1 MLTCNVGLLS
11 GVGKWAL
18 ISIRHPHIPRPWN
31 PIRAKLFWKSQYN
44 EGNEPILSF
53 KRRKPM
59 SINVVY
65 VETNVCHFV
74 EALSQLTDDRDNRG
88 KRHALA
94 FVVAG
99 VVCAILSGRSKV
111 SSIFRYLR
119 NRIEW
124 LREVTHYPDARVVSR
139 AHLPRLLA
147 RLDWAELHT
156 LIDQHFG
163 VQVELSATHDWVAI
177 DGKVLRGTL
186 ASGDKQSVVFA
197 VSHASRTLL
206 AHAPMQGSK
215 ASEIPV
221 VRDLLTHSQ
230 LEAHKVTL
238 DAHHCNPQTTAQI
251 HQAGGQYVA
260 ATAVPL
266 GSHDE
271 CEKGHGRLTTREGQC
286 FDMRALS
293 LAPRWSDS
301 GVHTLVVMKRHSLT
315 LTTQKTTCETA
326 YYISNQALNTDPQ
339 AQALELTGAIRQHWH
354 VESDNWIRDVTFDED
369 NVQTTSANQA
379 QGMGCLRSLAMRLLR
394 RFDVKNFQEALED
407 FADCPSRFEALLRR
421 VKFL

>member
-1 MLTCNVGLLS
+1 
-11 GVGKWAL
+11 
-18 ISIRHPHIPRPWN
+18 
-31 PIRAKLFWKSQYN
+31 
-44 EGNEPILSF
+44 
-53 KRRKPM
+53 M

-74 EALSQLTDDRDNRG
+74 EALNQLTDDRDNRG

-99 VVCAILSGRSKV
+99 VVFAILSGRSKV

-124 LREVTHYPDARVVSR
+124 LREVTQHPEAGVVSR

-147 RLDWAELHT
+147 RVDWVELNT

-186 ASGDKQSVVFA
+186 ASGDKQAVVFA

-206 AHAPMQGSK
+206 AQAPMHGSK

-221 VRDLLTHSQ
+221 VRDLLKHSQ
-230 LEAHKVTL
+230 LEARKVTL
-238 DAHHCNPQTTAQI
+238 DAHHCNPTTTAQI
-251 HQAGGQYVA
+251 HQAGGQYVIQVKENQPLLLTQCQSVA
-260 ATAVPL
+260 AAAVPL
-266 GSHDE
+266 GSHDA

-286 FDMRALS
+286 FDMRALR

-301 GVHTLVVMKRHSLT
+301 GIHTLVVMTRHT
-315 LTTQKTTCETA
+315 VTVATQKTTCETA
-326 YYISNQALNTDPQ
+326 YYISNQALSTDPQ

-354 VESDNWIRDVTFDED
+354 VESDNWIRDVTLDED
-369 NVQTTSANQA
+369 HIKTTSANQA
-379 QGMGCLRSLAMRLLR
+379 QNMGCLRSLAMRLLR
-394 RFDVKNFQEALED
+394 RFNVKNFQEALED
-407 FADCPSRFEALLRR
+407 FADCPSRFEALLRQ

>member
-1 MLTCNVGLLS
+1 M
-11 GVGKWAL
+11 K
-18 ISIRHPHIPRPWN
+18 
-31 PIRAKLFWKSQYN
+31 FQYN

-53 KRRKPM
+53 TRRKPL
-59 SINVVY
+59 SATVTHT
-65 VETNVCHFV
+65 EADVCNFV
-74 EALSQLTDDRDNRG
+74 EALRQLPDHRDNRG

-94 FVVAG
+94 FVVTG

-124 LREVTHYPDARVVSR
+124 LREVTHYPDARMVSR

-147 RLDWAELHT
+147 RLDWAELNT
-156 LIDQHFG
+156 LIEQHFG
-163 VQVELSATHDWVAI
+163 VQMELSAHHDWVAI

-197 VSHASRTLL
+197 VSHASRPLL
-206 AHAPMQGSK
+206 AHAPMKGSK

-238 DAHHCNPQTTAQI
+238 EAHHCNPTTTAQI
-251 HQAGGQYVA
+251 HQAGGQYVIQVKENQPLLLTQCQSVA
-260 ATAVPL
+260 AAAVPL

-286 FDMRALS
+286 FDMRAVS

-301 GVHTLVVMKRHSLT
+301 GIHTLVVMTRHTVT
-315 LTTQKTTCETA
+315 LATQKTTCEMA
-326 YYISNQALNTDPQ
+326 YYISNQALSTDPQ
-339 AQALELTGAIRQHWH
+339 AQAMELTGAIRQHWH
-354 VESDNWIRDVTFDED
+354 VESANWIRDVTLNED
-369 NVQTTSANQA
+369 HIQTTSANQA
-379 QGMGCLRSLAMRLLR
+379 QITGCLRSLAMHLLR
-394 RFDVKNFQEALED
+394 RFNVKNFQEALED

>member
-1 MLTCNVGLLS
+1 MSTTVTYPEADVCN
-11 GVGKWAL
+11 
-18 ISIRHPHIPRPWN
+18 
-31 PIRAKLFWKSQYN
+31 
-44 EGNEPILSF
+44 
-53 KRRKPM
+53 
-59 SINVVY
+59 
-65 VETNVCHFV
+65 FV
-74 EALSQLTDDRDNRG
+74 EALSHLTDARDNRG
-88 KRHALA
+88 KRHGLA

-99 VVCAILSGRSKV
+99 VVLAILSGRSKV

-124 LREVTHYPDARVVSR
+124 LREVTHSPDAGVVSR

-147 RLDWAELHT
+147 RVDWVELNT
-156 LIDQHFG
+156 LTDRHFG
-163 VQVELSATHDWVAI
+163 VQMELRAHHDWVAI

-251 HQAGGQYVA
+251 HQAGGQYVIQVKENQPLLLTQCQHVA

-301 GVHTLVVMKRHSLT
+301 GVHTLVVMKRHTLT

-326 YYISNQALNTDPQ
+326 YYISNQALNTDPQAQ

-369 NVQTTSANQA
+369 NVKTTSANQA

-394 RFDVKNFQEALED
+394 RFNVKNFQEALED
-407 FADCPSRFEALLRR
+407 FADCPSTFEALLRR

>member
-1 MLTCNVGLLS
+1 
-11 GVGKWAL
+11 
-18 ISIRHPHIPRPWN
+18 
-31 PIRAKLFWKSQYN
+31 
-44 EGNEPILSF
+44 
-53 KRRKPM
+53 M

-65 VETNVCHFV
+65 VETNVCNFV

-99 VVCAILSGRSKV
+99 VVLAILSGRSTV

-124 LREVTHYPDARVVSR
+124 LREVTQHPEAGVVSR

-147 RLDWAELHT
+147 RVDWEELNT

-163 VQVELSATHDWVAI
+163 MQVELSATHDWVAI

-206 AHAPMQGSK
+206 AQTPMHGSK

-230 LEAHKVTL
+230 LEARKVTL
-238 DAHHCNPQTTAQI
+238 DAHHCNPTTTAQI
-251 HQAGGQYVA
+251 HQAGGQYVIQVKENQPLLLTQCQSVA
-260 ATAVPL
+260 AAAVPL
-266 GSHDE
+266 GSHEE
-271 CEKGHGRLTTREGQC
+271 CEKGHGRLTTRQGQC
-286 FDMRALS
+286 FDMRALR

-301 GVHTLVVMKRHSLT
+301 GIHTLVVMTRHT
-315 LTTQKTTCETA
+315 VTFATQKTTCETA
-326 YYISNQALNTDPQ
+326 YYISNQALSTDPQ

-354 VESDNWIRDVTFDED
+354 VESDNWIRDVTLDED
-369 NVQTTSANQA
+369 HIKTTSVNQA
-379 QGMGCLRSLAMRLLR
+379 QNMGCLRSLAMRLLR
-394 RFDVKNFQEALED
+394 RFNVKNFQEALED
-407 FADCPSRFEALLRR
+407 FADCPSRFEALLRQ

>member
-1 MLTCNVGLLS
+1 
-11 GVGKWAL
+11 
-18 ISIRHPHIPRPWN
+18 
-31 PIRAKLFWKSQYN
+31 
-44 EGNEPILSF
+44 
-53 KRRKPM
+53 M

-74 EALSQLTDDRDNRG
+74 EALRQLTDDRDNRG

-99 VVCAILSGRSKV
+99 VVLAILSGRSKV

-124 LREVTHYPDARVVSR
+124 LREVTQHPEAGVVSR

-147 RLDWAELHT
+147 RVDWVELNT

-197 VSHASRTLL
+197 VGHASRTLL
-206 AHAPMQGSK
+206 AQAPMHGSK

-221 VRDLLTHSQ
+221 VRDLLKHSQ
-230 LEAHKVTL
+230 LEARKVTL
-238 DAHHCNPQTTAQI
+238 DAHHCNPTTTAQI
-251 HQAGGQYVA
+251 HQAGGQYVMQVKESQPLLLTQCQSVA
-260 ATAVPL
+260 AAAVPL

-286 FDMRALS
+286 FDMRALR

-301 GVHTLVVMKRHSLT
+301 GIHTLVVMTRHT
-315 LTTQKTTCETA
+315 VTFATQKTTCETA
-326 YYISNQALNTDPQ
+326 YYISNQALSTDPQ

-354 VESDNWIRDVTFDED
+354 VESDNWIRDVTLDED
-369 NVQTTSANQA
+369 HIKTTSANQA
-379 QGMGCLRSLAMRLLR
+379 QNMGCLRSLAMRLLR
-394 RFDVKNFQEALED
+394 RFNVKNFQEALED
-407 FADCPSRFEALLRR
+407 FADCPSRFEALLRQ

>member
-1 MLTCNVGLLS
+1 MHTEADVCN
-11 GVGKWAL
+11 
-18 ISIRHPHIPRPWN
+18 
-31 PIRAKLFWKSQYN
+31 
-44 EGNEPILSF
+44 
-53 KRRKPM
+53 
-59 SINVVY
+59 
-65 VETNVCHFV
+65 FV
-74 EALSQLTDDRDNRG
+74 EALSQLTDHRDNRG

-99 VVCAILSGRSKV
+99 VVLAILSGRSKV

-124 LREVTHYPDARVVSR
+124 LREITQHPEAGVVSR

-147 RLDWAELHT
+147 RVDWVELNT

-163 VQVELSATHDWVAI
+163 VQVELSAHHDWVAI

-186 ASGDKQSVVFA
+186 ASGDKQSVVLA

-206 AHAPMQGSK
+206 AHAPMKGSK

-221 VRDLLTHSQ
+221 VRDLLKQSQ
-230 LEAHKVTL
+230 LETHKVTL
-238 DAHHCNPQTTAQI
+238 DAHHCNPTTTAQI
-251 HQAGGQYVA
+251 HQAGGQYVIQVKENQPLLLTQCQSVA
-260 ATAVPL
+260 AAAMPL
-266 GSHDE
+266 GSHDA
-271 CEKGHGRLTTREGQC
+271 CEKGHGRLTTRAGQC

-301 GVHTLVVMKRHSLT
+301 GVHTLVVMQRHTVT
-315 LTTQKTTCETA
+315 LATQKTTCETA
-326 YYISNQALNTDPQ
+326 YYISNQALSSDPHTQ
-339 AQALELTGAIRQHWH
+339 AMELTGAIRQHWH
-354 VESDNWIRDVTFDED
+354 VESDNWIRDVTLDED
-369 NVQTTSANQA
+369 HVKTTSANQA
-379 QGMGCLRSLAMRLLR
+379 QNMGCLRSLAMRLLR
-394 RFDVKNFQEALED
+394 RFNVNNFQEALED

>member
-1 MLTCNVGLLS
+1 MSTTVTYPEADVCN
-11 GVGKWAL
+11 
-18 ISIRHPHIPRPWN
+18 
-31 PIRAKLFWKSQYN
+31 
-44 EGNEPILSF
+44 
-53 KRRKPM
+53 
-59 SINVVY
+59 
-65 VETNVCHFV
+65 FV
-74 EALSQLTDDRDNRG
+74 EALSHLTDARDNRG

-99 VVCAILSGRSKV
+99 VVLAILSGRSKV

-124 LREVTHYPDARVVSR
+124 LREVTHSPDAGVVSR

-147 RLDWAELHT
+147 RVDWVELNT
-156 LIDQHFG
+156 LTDRHFG
-163 VQVELSATHDWVAI
+163 VQMELRAQHDWVAI

-251 HQAGGQYVA
+251 HQAGGQYVIQVKENQPLLLTQCQHVA

-266 GSHDE
+266 GSHDA

-301 GVHTLVVMKRHSLT
+301 GVHTLVVMKRHTLT

-326 YYISNQALNTDPQ
+326 YYISNQALNTDPP
-339 AQALELTGAIRQHWH
+339 APVQALELTGAIRQHWH

-369 NVQTTSANQA
+369 NVKTTSANQA
-379 QGMGCLRSLAMRLLR
+379 QGMGCLRSVAMRLLR
-394 RFDVKNFQEALED
+394 RFNVKNFQEALED

>member
-1 MLTCNVGLLS
+1 
-11 GVGKWAL
+11 
-18 ISIRHPHIPRPWN
+18 
-31 PIRAKLFWKSQYN
+31 
-44 EGNEPILSF
+44 
-53 KRRKPM
+53 M

-99 VVCAILSGRSKV
+99 VVFAILSGRSKV

-124 LREVTHYPDARVVSR
+124 LREVTQHPEAGVVSR

-147 RLDWAELHT
+147 RVDWVELNT

-206 AHAPMQGSK
+206 AQAPMHGSK

-221 VRDLLTHSQ
+221 VRDLLKHSQ
-230 LEAHKVTL
+230 LEARKVTL
-238 DAHHCNPQTTAQI
+238 DAHHCNPTTTAQI
-251 HQAGGQYVA
+251 HQAGGQYVIQVKENQPLLLTQCQRVA
-260 ATAVPL
+260 AAAVPL
-266 GSHDE
+266 GSHDA

-286 FDMRALS
+286 FDMRALR

-301 GVHTLVVMKRHSLT
+301 GIHTLVVMTRHT
-315 LTTQKTTCETA
+315 VTVATQKTTCETA
-326 YYISNQALNTDPQ
+326 YYISNQALSTDPQ

-354 VESDNWIRDVTFDED
+354 VESDNWIRDVTLDED
-369 NVQTTSANQA
+369 HIKTTSANQA
-379 QGMGCLRSLAMRLLR
+379 QNMGCLRSLAMRLLR
-394 RFDVKNFQEALED
+394 RFNVKNFQEALED
-407 FADCPSRFEALLRR
+407 FADCPSRFEALLRQ
-421 VKFL
+421 VNFL

>member
-1 MLTCNVGLLS
+1 MSATVTHTEADVCN
-11 GVGKWAL
+11 
-18 ISIRHPHIPRPWN
+18 
-31 PIRAKLFWKSQYN
+31 
-44 EGNEPILSF
+44 
-53 KRRKPM
+53 
-59 SINVVY
+59 
-65 VETNVCHFV
+65 FV
-74 EALSQLTDDRDNRG
+74 EALRQLPDHRDNRG

-94 FVVAG
+94 FVVTG

-124 LREVTHYPDARVVSR
+124 LREVTHYPDARMVSR

-147 RLDWAELHT
+147 RLDWAELNT
-156 LIDQHFG
+156 LIEQHFG
-163 VQVELSATHDWVAI
+163 VQMELSAHHDWVAI

-197 VSHASRTLL
+197 VSHASRPLL
-206 AHAPMQGSK
+206 AHAPMKGSK

-238 DAHHCNPQTTAQI
+238 EAHHCNPTTTAQI
-251 HQAGGQYVA
+251 HQAGGQYVIQIKENQPLLLMQCQSVA
-260 ATAVPL
+260 AAAVPL

-286 FDMRALS
+286 FDMRAVS

-301 GVHTLVVMKRHSLT
+301 GIHTLVVMTRHTVT
-315 LTTQKTTCETA
+315 LATQKTTCAMA
-326 YYISNQALNTDPQ
+326 YYISNQALSTDPQ
-339 AQALELTGAIRQHWH
+339 AQAMELTGAIRQHWH
-354 VESDNWIRDVTFDED
+354 VESDNWIRDVTLNED
-369 NVQTTSANQA
+369 HIQTTSANQA
-379 QGMGCLRSLAMRLLR
+379 QITGCLRSLAMHLLR
-394 RFDVKNFQEALED
+394 RFNVKNFQEALED

>member
-1 MLTCNVGLLS
+1 
-11 GVGKWAL
+11 
-18 ISIRHPHIPRPWN
+18 
-31 PIRAKLFWKSQYN
+31 
-44 EGNEPILSF
+44 
-53 KRRKPM
+53 M

-65 VETNVCHFV
+65 VETNVCNFV

-99 VVCAILSGRSKV
+99 VVFAILSGRSKV

-124 LREVTHYPDARVVSR
+124 LREVTQHPEAGVVSR

-147 RLDWAELHT
+147 RVDWVELNT

-163 VQVELSATHDWVAI
+163 VQVELRATHDWVAI

-206 AHAPMQGSK
+206 AQAPMHGSK

-230 LEAHKVTL
+230 LEARKVTL
-238 DAHHCNPQTTAQI
+238 DAHHCNPTTTAQM
-251 HQAGGQYVA
+251 HQAGGQYVIQVKENQPMLLTQCQSVA
-260 ATAVPL
+260 AAAVPL

-286 FDMRALS
+286 FDMRALR

-301 GVHTLVVMKRHSLT
+301 GIHTLVVMTRHT
-315 LTTQKTTCETA
+315 VTFATQKTTCETA
-326 YYISNQALNTDPQ
+326 YDISNQALSTDPQ
-339 AQALELTGAIRQHWH
+339 AQALELTSAIRQHWH
-354 VESDNWIRDVTFDED
+354 VESDHWIRDVTLDED
-369 NVQTTSANQA
+369 HIKTTSANQA
-379 QGMGCLRSLAMRLLR
+379 QNMGCLRSLAMRLLR
-394 RFDVKNFQEALED
+394 RFNVKNFQEALED
-407 FADCPSRFEALLRR
+407 FADCPSRFEALLRQ

>member
-1 MLTCNVGLLS
+1 
-11 GVGKWAL
+11 
-18 ISIRHPHIPRPWN
+18 
-31 PIRAKLFWKSQYN
+31 
-44 EGNEPILSF
+44 
-53 KRRKPM
+53 
-59 SINVVY
+59 VY

-74 EALSQLTDDRDNRG
+74 EALRQLTDDRDNRG

-99 VVCAILSGRSKV
+99 VVLAILSGRSKV

-124 LREVTHYPDARVVSR
+124 LREVTQHPEAGVVSR

-147 RLDWAELHT
+147 RVDWVELNT

-197 VSHASRTLL
+197 VRHASRTLL
-206 AHAPMQGSK
+206 AQAPMHGSK

-221 VRDLLTHSQ
+221 VRDLLQHSQ
-230 LEAHKVTL
+230 LEARKVTL
-238 DAHHCNPQTTAQI
+238 DAHHCNPTTTAQI
-251 HQAGGQYVA
+251 HQAGGQYVIQVKENQPLLLTQCQSVA
-260 ATAVPL
+260 AAAVPL

-286 FDMRALS
+286 FDMRALR

-301 GVHTLVVMKRHSLT
+301 GIHTLVVMTRHT
-315 LTTQKTTCETA
+315 VTFATQKTTCETA
-326 YYISNQALNTDPQ
+326 YYISNQALSTDPQ

-354 VESDNWIRDVTFDED
+354 VESDNWIRDVTLDED
-369 NVQTTSANQA
+369 HIKTTSANQA
-379 QGMGCLRSLAMRLLR
+379 QNMGCLRSLAMRLLR
-394 RFDVKNFQEALED
+394 RFNVKNFQEALED
-407 FADCPSRFEALLRR
+407 FADCPSRFEALLRQ

>member
-1 MLTCNVGLLS
+1 MSTTVTYPEADVCN
-11 GVGKWAL
+11 
-18 ISIRHPHIPRPWN
+18 
-31 PIRAKLFWKSQYN
+31 
-44 EGNEPILSF
+44 
-53 KRRKPM
+53 
-59 SINVVY
+59 
-65 VETNVCHFV
+65 FV
-74 EALSQLTDDRDNRG
+74 EALSHLTDARDNRG

-99 VVCAILSGRSKV
+99 VVLAILSGRSKV

-124 LREVTHYPDARVVSR
+124 LREVTHSPDAGVVSR

-147 RLDWAELHT
+147 RVDWVELNT
-156 LIDQHFG
+156 LTDRHFG
-163 VQVELSATHDWVAI
+163 VQMELRAHHDWVAI

-251 HQAGGQYVA
+251 HQAGGQYVIQVKENQPLLLTQCQHVA

-266 GSHDE
+266 GRHDA

-301 GVHTLVVMKRHSLT
+301 GVHTLVVMKRHTLT

-326 YYISNQALNTDPQ
+326 YYISNQALNTDPP
-339 AQALELTGAIRQHWH
+339 APVQALELTGAIRQHWH

-369 NVQTTSANQA
+369 NVKTTSANQA
-379 QGMGCLRSLAMRLLR
+379 QGMGCLRSVAMRLLR
-394 RFDVKNFQEALED
+394 RFNVKNFQEALED

>member
-1 MLTCNVGLLS
+1 
-11 GVGKWAL
+11 
-18 ISIRHPHIPRPWN
+18 
-31 PIRAKLFWKSQYN
+31 
-44 EGNEPILSF
+44 
-53 KRRKPM
+53 M

-65 VETNVCHFV
+65 VETNVCNFV
-74 EALSQLTDDRDNRG
+74 EALSQLPDDRDNRG
-88 KRHALA
+88 KRHTLA

-99 VVCAILSGRSKV
+99 VVLAILSGRSKV

-124 LREVTHYPDARVVSR
+124 LREVTQHPEAGVVSR

-147 RLDWAELHT
+147 RVDWAELNT

-206 AHAPMQGSK
+206 AQAPMKGSK

-221 VRDLLTHSQ
+221 VRDLLKHSQ

-238 DAHHCNPQTTAQI
+238 DAHHCNPTTTAQI
-251 HQAGGQYVA
+251 HQAGGQYVIQVKENQPLLLTQCQSVA
-260 ATAVPL
+260 AAAVPL
-266 GSHDE
+266 GRHEE
-271 CEKGHGRLTTREGQC
+271 CDKGHGRLTTREGQC

-301 GVHTLVVMKRHSLT
+301 GIHTLVVMKRHTFT
-315 LTTQKTTCETA
+315 LATQKTTCETA
-326 YYISNQALNTDPQ
+326 YYISNQALSTDPY

-354 VESDNWIRDVTFDED
+354 VESDNWIRDVTLEED
-369 NVQTTSANQA
+369 HIKTTSANQA
-379 QGMGCLRSLAMRLLR
+379 QNMGCLRSLALRLLR
-394 RFDVKNFQEALED
+394 RFNVKNFQEALED
-407 FADCPSRFEALLRR
+407 FADCPSRFEALLRQ

>member
-1 MLTCNVGLLS
+1 MSTTVTYPEADVCN
-11 GVGKWAL
+11 
-18 ISIRHPHIPRPWN
+18 
-31 PIRAKLFWKSQYN
+31 
-44 EGNEPILSF
+44 
-53 KRRKPM
+53 
-59 SINVVY
+59 
-65 VETNVCHFV
+65 FV
-74 EALSQLTDDRDNRG
+74 EALSHLTDARDNRG

-99 VVCAILSGRSKV
+99 VVLAILSGRSKV

-124 LREVTHYPDARVVSR
+124 LREVTHSPDAGVVSR
-139 AHLPRLLA
+139 AHLPRLLT
-147 RLDWAELHT
+147 RVDWVELNT
-156 LIDQHFG
+156 LTDRHFG
-163 VQVELSATHDWVAI
+163 VQMELRAHHGWVAI

-251 HQAGGQYVA
+251 HQAGGQYVIQVKEHQPLLLTQCQHVA

-301 GVHTLVVMKRHSLT
+301 GVHTLVVMKRHTLT

-326 YYISNQALNTDPQ
+326 YYISNQGLSTDPQ
-339 AQALELTGAIRQHWH
+339 AQAMELTGAIRQHWH

-369 NVQTTSANQA
+369 NVKTTSANQA
-379 QGMGCLRSLAMRLLR
+379 QGMGCLRSLALRLLR
-394 RFDVKNFQEALED
+394 RFNVKNFQEALED

-421 VKFL
+421 GKFL

>member
-1 MLTCNVGLLS
+1 MSTTVTYPEADVCN
-11 GVGKWAL
+11 
-18 ISIRHPHIPRPWN
+18 
-31 PIRAKLFWKSQYN
+31 
-44 EGNEPILSF
+44 
-53 KRRKPM
+53 
-59 SINVVY
+59 
-65 VETNVCHFV
+65 FV
-74 EALSQLTDDRDNRG
+74 EALSHLTDARDNRG

-99 VVCAILSGRSKV
+99 VVLAILSGRSKV

-124 LREVTHYPDARVVSR
+124 LREVTHSPDAGVVSR

-147 RLDWAELHT
+147 RVDWVELNT
-156 LIDQHFG
+156 LTDRHFG
-163 VQVELSATHDWVAI
+163 VQMELRAHHDWVAI

-251 HQAGGQYVA
+251 HQAGGQYVIQVKENQPLLLTQCQHVA

-266 GSHDE
+266 GSHDA

-301 GVHTLVVMKRHSLT
+301 GVHTLVVMKRHTLT

-326 YYISNQALNTDPQ
+326 YYISNQALNTDPP
-339 AQALELTGAIRQHWH
+339 APVQALELTGAIRQHWH

-369 NVQTTSANQA
+369 NVKTTSANQA
-379 QGMGCLRSLAMRLLR
+379 QGMGCLRSVAMRLLR
-394 RFDVKNFQEALED
+394 RFNVKNFQEALED

>member
-1 MLTCNVGLLS
+1 
-11 GVGKWAL
+11 
-18 ISIRHPHIPRPWN
+18 
-31 PIRAKLFWKSQYN
+31 
-44 EGNEPILSF
+44 
-53 KRRKPM
+53 M

-65 VETNVCHFV
+65 VGTNVCNFV

-99 VVCAILSGRSKV
+99 VVFAILSGRSKV

-124 LREVTHYPDARVVSR
+124 LREVTQHPEAGVVSR

-147 RLDWAELHT
+147 RVDWVELNT

-206 AHAPMQGSK
+206 AQAPMHGSK

-221 VRDLLTHSQ
+221 VRDLLKHSQ
-230 LEAHKVTL
+230 LEARKVTL
-238 DAHHCNPQTTAQI
+238 DAHHCNPTTTAQI
-251 HQAGGQYVA
+251 HQAGGQYVIQVKANPTILLTQCQSVA
-260 ATAVPL
+260 AAAVPL

-286 FDMRALS
+286 FDMRALR

-301 GVHTLVVMKRHSLT
+301 GIHTLVVMTRHT
-315 LTTQKTTCETA
+315 VTFATQKTTCETA
-326 YYISNQALNTDPQ
+326 YYISNQALSTDPQ

-354 VESDNWIRDVTFDED
+354 VESDNWIRDVTLDED
-369 NVQTTSANQA
+369 HIKTTSANQA
-379 QGMGCLRSLAMRLLR
+379 QNMGCLRSLAMRLLR
-394 RFDVKNFQEALED
+394 RFNVKNFQEALED
-407 FADCPSRFEALLRR
+407 FADCPSRFEALLRQ